1 MFHSWLTEA
10 PIIGLH
16 KPTTMLFA
24 VAFFLRRYHF
34 FFFPWRAKS
43 LILCIERRSE
53 RRVCPILSAESVW
66 S

>member
-16 KPTTMLFA
+16 KPTAMLFA

-34 FFFPWRAKS
+34 FFHGAQS
-43 LILCIERRSE
+43 HSS
-53 RRVCPILSAESVW
+53 SALNEGVNGESARY
-66 S
+66 

>member
-34 FFFPWRAKS
+34 FFFHGAQS
-43 LILCIERRSE
+43 HSS
-53 RRVCPILSAESVW
+53 SALNEGVNGESARY
-66 S
+66 